1 MPNQLL
7 SFLDKTYSLVVKR
20 LIPTSRD
27 STAELLR
34 SATLL
39 ILVFSGKPC
48 EPPAKR
54 LIPIYRDSTA
64 ELLRSAEGNCVFKYS
79 MWGRF

>member
-1 MPNQLL
+1 
-7 SFLDKTYSLVVKR
+7 LVFSGKPCEPPAKR

-34 SATLL
+34 SA
-39 ILVFSGKPC
+39 
-48 EPPAKR
+48 
-54 LIPIYRDSTA
+54 
-64 ELLRSAEGNCVFKYS
+64 EGNYVFKYS